1 MEEEWVATEW
11 EVMVWEED
19 MEWEECTEEVCT
31 ELVSNKAR
39 VTLWRELRC
48 TYTNSARLLK
58 WLK

>member
-1 MEEEWVATEW
+1 MATEW